1 LAAHD
6 HVAARERFN
15 ACDVASGKEA
25 ETSIMLILLV
35 EDEPLC
41 ALSTSWELERAN
53 HTVLGPAA
61 SSDEA
66 LRLAEGRRPDLAL
79 VDIDLERR
87 GAGID
92 VARRL
97 RAMNV
102 PAVFVT
108 AQAAAASEHADL
120 AVGYIGKPYDP
131 ADIPRSVDAIMS
143 ALRGRVVPRPLPRSL
158 RVFSLAS

>member
-1 LAAHD
+1 
-6 HVAARERFN
+6 
-15 ACDVASGKEA
+15 
-25 ETSIMLILLV
+25 MLILLV

-41 ALSTSWELERAN
+41 ALSVAWELERAN

-66 LRLAEGRRPDLAL
+66 LQLARRRRPDLAL

-92 VARRL
+92 LVRKL
-97 RAMNV
+97 RAMSV

-108 AQAAAASEHADL
+108 AQASVASQHADL
-120 AVGYIGKPYDP
+120 VVGYIGKPYDP
-131 ADIPRSVDAIMS
+131 ADIPRSVEAIMS
-143 ALRGRVVPRPLPRSL
+143 ALRGRALPRPLPTSL
-158 RVFSLAS
+158 RVFRLAS